1 MNAEVVSVGSEILAG
16 QIADTNARFISEA
29 LASVGLPVTLH
40 TAVGDDVGQIERALS
55 AALARAGV
63 VVVCGGLGPTH
74 DDLTREGVAAATGR
88 PLERDAGLLAALERR
103 FARMG
108 RTMSPSNR
116 QQADVPAGAVS
127 IENPAGTAPGIF
139 LDADG
144 SLVYVLPGVPAEME
158 AMIRGFVL
166 PDLAVRTGGSP
177 IVMRTLRT
185 AGIPESDLADRLAGV
200 IGANVGVYASEGEVR
215 VCLTAPASEAGGLPA
230 LEREVRTRLG
240 PLVYGD
246 GDTTLERVVSDL
258 LRQRGLRLAVAES
271 LTGGMLASRIVGV
284 PGASGILL
292 AGYVAYSVEAKIRD
306 LGVPVG
312 VIDRHGLVSTET
324 ATAMALG
331 ARARAEADVAL
342 STTGEAGPSPA
353 DATVGEVCVGL
364 SWVGGE
370 AAWTFRLGGGR
381 GTAGGG
387 ETAGGRGTAGGGAMA
402 GAREVNGREMIRRRT
417 CTYALNQLRLWLLGD
432 PR

>member
-29 LASVGLPVTLH
+29 LASVGVPVTLH
-40 TAVGDDVGQIERALS
+40 TAVGDDVGQIERVLS
-55 AALARAGV
+55 AALGRAGV

-144 SLVYVLPGVPAEME
+144 RLVYVLPGVPAEME
-158 AMIRGFVL
+158 AMMRGFVL

-215 VCLTAPASEAGGLPA
+215 VCLTAPASEGGLPG

-240 PLVYGD
+240 PLVYGE

-271 LTGGMLASRIVGV
+271 LTGGMLASRIVSV
-284 PGASGILL
+284 PGASDILL

-331 ARARAEADVAL
+331 ARARAEADMAL

-353 DATVGEVCVGL
+353 EAEVGKVCVGL

-370 AAWTFRLGGGR
+370 AAWTYRMGGGR
-381 GTAGGG
+381 ATAG
-387 ETAGGRGTAGGGAMA
+387 RG
-402 GAREVNGREMIRRRT
+402 VDGREMIRRRT
-417 CTYALNQLRLWLLGD
+417 CTYALNQLRLWLLGE
-432 PR
+432 PG

>member
-29 LASVGLPVTLH
+29 LASVGVPVTLH
-40 TAVGDDVGQIERALS
+40 TAVGDDVGEIERVLR
-55 AALARAGV
+55 AAMDRAGV

-88 PLERDAGLLAALERR
+88 PLEHDPGLLAALEQR

-116 QQADVPAGAVS
+116 QQADLPAGAVS

-139 LDADG
+139 LDAG
-144 SLVYVLPGVPAEME
+144 GKLLYVLPGVPNEME
-158 AMIRGFVL
+158 AMMRGFVL
-166 PDLAVRTGGSP
+166 PDLSIRTGGAP
-177 IVMRTLRT
+177 VVMRTLRT
-185 AGIPESDLADRLAGV
+185 AGIPESDLADRLAGIV
-200 IGANVGVYASEGEVR
+200 GPNVGVYASRGEVR
-215 VCLTAPASEAGGLPA
+215 VSLTAPASEAGGLPA
-230 LEREVRTRLG
+230 LEREVRERLG
-240 PLVYGD
+240 PLVYGE

-271 LTGGMLASRIVGV
+271 LTGGMLTSRIVGV
-284 PGASGILL
+284 PGASDILL

-306 LGVPVG
+306 LGVPVD
-312 VIDRHGLVSTET
+312 VIRRYGLVSTET

-353 DATVGEVCVGL
+353 EAEVGKACVGL

-381 GTAGGG
+381 GT
-387 ETAGGRGTAGGGAMA
+387 TAGRATAG
-402 GAREVNGREMIRRRT
+402 REVNGRETIRQRT
-417 CTYALNQLRLWLLGD
+417 STYALNQLRLWLLGE
-432 PR
+432 PG

>member
-29 LASVGLPVTLH
+29 LAGVGVPVTLH
-40 TAVGDDVGQIERALS
+40 TAVGDDVGEIERVLR
-55 AALARAGV
+55 AAMDRAGV

-88 PLERDAGLLAALERR
+88 LLARDPGLLAALEQR

-127 IENPAGTAPGIF
+127 IENPVGTAPGIF
-139 LDADG
+139 LDAGDR
-144 SLVYVLPGVPAEME
+144 LLYVLPGVPDEME
-158 AMIRGFVL
+158 AMLRGFVL
-166 PDLAVRTGGSP
+166 PDLSIRTGGAP
-177 IVMRTLRT
+177 VVMRTLRT
-185 AGIPESDLADRLAGV
+185 AGIPESDLADRLAGIV
-200 IGANVGVYASEGEVR
+200 GPNVGVYASRGEVR
-215 VCLTAPASEAGGLPA
+215 VSLRAPPSEAGGLPA
-230 LEREVRTRLG
+230 LEREVRERLG
-240 PLVYGD
+240 PLVYGE

-271 LTGGMLASRIVGV
+271 LTGGMLTSRIVGV
-284 PGASGILL
+284 PGASDILL

-306 LGVPVG
+306 LGVPVD
-312 VIDRHGLVSTET
+312 VIRRYGLVSTET

-353 DATVGEVCVGL
+353 EAEVGKVCVGL

-370 AAWTFRLGGGR
+370 AAWTFRMGGGR
-381 GTAGGG
+381 ATAG
-387 ETAGGRGTAGGGAMA
+387 
-402 GAREVNGREMIRRRT
+402 REVNGREMIRQRT
-417 CTYALNQLRLWLLGD
+417 CTYALNQLRLWLLGQ
-432 PR
+432 PG

>member
-1 MNAEVVSVGSEILAG
+1 G
-16 QIADTNARFISEA
+16 FISEA
-29 LASVGLPVTLH
+29 PARVGVPVTLR
-40 TAVGDDVGQIERALS
+40 TAVGDDVGQIERVLS
-55 AALARAGV
+55 AALGRAGV
-63 VVVCGGLGPTH
+63 VVVCGGSGPTQ

-139 LDADG
+139 LDAEG
-144 SLVYVLPGVPAEME
+144 RLIYALPGVPGEME
-158 AMIRGFVL
+158 AMMRGFVL
-166 PDLAVRTGGSP
+166 PDLSARTGGSA

-215 VCLTAPASEAGGLPA
+215 VCLTAPASEGGLPG

-240 PLVYGD
+240 PLVYGE

-271 LTGGMLASRIVGV
+271 LTGGMLASRIVG
-284 PGASGILL
+284 
-292 AGYVAYSVEAKIRD
+292 EE
-306 LGVPVG
+306 VG
-312 VIDRHGLVSTET
+312 HDPLQ
-324 ATAMALG
+324 
-331 ARARAEADVAL
+331 
-342 STTGEAGPSPA
+342 
-353 DATVGEVCVGL
+353 
-364 SWVGGE
+364 
-370 AAWTFRLGGGR
+370 
-381 GTAGGG
+381 
-387 ETAGGRGTAGGGAMA
+387 
-402 GAREVNGREMIRRRT
+402 RRI
-417 CTYALNQLRLWLLGD
+417 
-432 PR
+432 